1 MVPQHFSMIGLVL
14 DVVGALLVAVEA
26 IKIENFRAFR
36 DRILKKM
43 HSYTLSPRIVFVD
56 KNGNRGI
63 VNPDEVR
70 PAESFAG
77 LFMALHFVAGF
88 LVVVAANSVL
98 DGLLYAYF
106 LNAVG
111 WFLDLRWYWQ
121 VPVLLFTSTFG
132 VSLVFWGL
140 GEVVHVTLSSALTH
154 SMKAIDLIEANT
166 PTGTVGI
173 LGFVLLA
180 LGFLFQFIG
189 TYLSLP

>member
-1 MVPQHFSMIGLVL
+1 MAPQHFSMIGLIL

-36 DRILKKM
+36 DRILKKA
-43 HSYTLSPRIVFVD
+43 HSFTLSPRIVFVD
-56 KNGNRGI
+56 KNGKREI
-63 VNPDEVR
+63 VSPDEDR
-70 PAESFAG
+70 PAESFPG

-88 LVVVAANSVL
+88 VVVIIANGAL

-106 LNAVG
+106 LKAVG

-121 VPVLLFTSTFG
+121 VPVLLLTSTYG
-132 VSLVFWGL
+132 VFVVFWGL
-140 GEVVHVTLSSALTH
+140 GEVVHVTLSSALNH

-166 PTGTVGI
+166 PSGTVGI
-173 LGFVLLA
+173 LGFLLLA